1 MKIRL
6 HIIKAVKC
14 VLVVGVVALSVP
26 TLSTAQARTRI
37 AAGNIPGCLSGSQ
50 TDPGWYLRRLH
61 ASVLRVVV
69 SPDYGQD
76 GQALPCI
83 RAARSKGYRTELVIQ
98 WNSSWSLS
106 RTKRFFKHVLGAYR
120 RYVWAVGIGNEQ
132 EITPKLSASGYS
144 HAWRGI
150 EPIVKRMAPW
160 AIRVGGEI
168 SPWGLGF
175 LSAALRDGLPGI
187 QVLAVHPYYYSW
199 AFSPWQG
206 LRLAQRYGLPLWD
219 DEGLY
224 DGPGTWHPHQ
234 ARSLRALR
242 GAALI
247 GVWEA

>member
-1 MKIRL
+1 MRL

-14 VLVVGVVALSVP
+14 ALVVGVVALSAP
-26 TLSTAQARTRI
+26 TISTALARPPI

-50 TDPGWYLRRLH
+50 TNPEWYLRHLH
-61 ASVLRVVV
+61 ASILRVVV

-83 RAARSKGYRTELVIQ
+83 RAARSKGYRTELVVQ
-98 WNSSWSLS
+98 WNSSWSIS
-106 RTKRFFKHVLGAYR
+106 RTKQFFKHILGSYR
-120 RYVWAVGIGNEQ
+120 YYVWSVGIGNEQ
-132 EITPKLSASGYS
+132 EITPKLSSAGYS
-144 HAWRGI
+144 HAWRAI

-168 SPWGLGF
+168 SPWGLNF
-175 LSAALRDGLPGI
+175 LSGALRDGLPGI
-187 QVLAVHPYYYSW
+187 QAVAVHSYYYSW
-199 AFSPWQG
+199 AFSPGQAV
-206 LRLAQRYGLPLWD
+206 RLARRYGLPLWE

-234 ARSLRALR
+234 ARSSWAMR